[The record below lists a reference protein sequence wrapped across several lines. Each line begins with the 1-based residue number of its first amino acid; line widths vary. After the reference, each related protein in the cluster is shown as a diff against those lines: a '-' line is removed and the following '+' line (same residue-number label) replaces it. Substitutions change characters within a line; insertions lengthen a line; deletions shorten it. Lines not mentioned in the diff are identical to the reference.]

1 MCRFIGMEYLAAAA
15 FIALDKEDVT
25 LDELSQYGI
34 NVIKI
39 LEDSHISAVILC
51 SEHYALEMVRNFSD
65 CFDLINDDSTLHLKV
80 AKDILIARF
89 LAYMS
94 KDLLSAFTQ
103 QMAKWAKSQK

>member
-15 FIALDKEDVT
+15 FVALNQEDVT

-34 NVIKI
+34 KVTKV

-65 CFDLINDDSTLHLKV
+65 CFDLIKDDTTLHLKV
-80 AKDILIARF
+80 EKNILIARF

-103 QMAKWAKSQK
+103 QKVK

>member
-34 NVIKI
+34 NVTKI
-39 LEDSHISAVILC
+39 LEDSHISTVILC

-65 CFDLINDDSTLHLKV
+65 CFEFINDDSTLHLKV

-103 QMAKWAKSQK
+103 QMAK

>member
-15 FIALDKEDVT
+15 FIALNQEDVT

-34 NVIKI
+34 KVTKI

-51 SEHYALEMVRNFSD
+51 FEHYALEMVRTFSD
-65 CFDLINDDSTLHLKV
+65 CFDLIKDDTTLHLKV
-80 AKDILIARF
+80 EKNILIARF

-103 QMAKWAKSQK
+103 QKVK

>member
-1 MCRFIGMEYLAAAA
+1 MEYLAAAA

-34 NVIKI
+34 NVTKI

-65 CFDLINDDSTLHLKV
+65 CFDLINDDSTLHLKDSWRICQ
-80 AKDILIARF
+80 KTCFRHLPSKWQNERNHKNKRPSIWLYQNRRF
-89 LAYMS
+89 
-94 KDLLSAFTQ
+94 
-103 QMAKWAKSQK
+103 

>member
-15 FIALDKEDVT
+15 FIALNQEDVT
-25 LDELSQYGI
+25 LDELSQSGI
-34 NVIKI
+34 KVTKI

-65 CFDLINDDSTLHLKV
+65 CFDLIKDDTTLHLKV
-80 AKDILIARF
+80 EKNILIARF

-103 QMAKWAKSQK
+103 QKVK

>member
-1 MCRFIGMEYLAAAA
+1 MEYLAAAA
-15 FIALDKEDVT
+15 FVALNQEDVT

-34 NVIKI
+34 KVTKV

-65 CFDLINDDSTLHLKV
+65 CFDLIKDDTTLHLKV
-80 AKDILIARF
+80 EKNILIARF

-103 QMAKWAKSQK
+103 QKVK

>member
-1 MCRFIGMEYLAAAA
+1 MEYLAAAA
-15 FIALDKEDVT
+15 FIALNQEDVT

-34 NVIKI
+34 KVTKI

-65 CFDLINDDSTLHLKV
+65 CFDLIKDDTALHLKV
-80 AKDILIARF
+80 EKNILIARF

-103 QMAKWAKSQK
+103 QKVK